1 MSDNRR
7 GSSVTWWL
15 DTGKEVEL
23 ENKPLKTYWESLRHS
38 IALPS
43 LNSKASVPREGKGK

>member
-43 LNSKASVPREGKGK
+43 LNFQGLSP